1 METLNC
7 WVHGEDVEKIFT
19 VNISSSETVSDLK
32 DVIKNKN
39 SLQFRNL
46 DASGLDL
53 YSICLP
59 DDEQLE
65 GSLSR
70 WDHSE
75 ERKLN
80 GRYKLSAISPD
91 SKEGVWFIIVRAPSS
106 YWTITCWIYGSDVES
121 IFNVKIS
128 SSETVSNLRD
138 VIKNVNT
145 NKLRNVDASD
155 LDLYSICLPDDEQLE
170 GTLSL
175 WDDSEEKK
183 LTRPLKGLDKIS
195 KVFSEPPKED
205 HLHIIVQNPA
215 TAGPNLSPIYQ

>member
-1 METLNC
+1 MLKRSLLSTSQVQRLSQ
-7 WVHGEDVEKIFT
+7 
-19 VNISSSETVSDLK
+19 ISKMSSRTRTPYSSAIWMRAVSISTPFAFLTMNNWK
-32 DVIKNKN
+32 AHLVGGIIQRK
-39 SLQFRNL
+39 
-46 DASGLDL
+46 
-53 YSICLP
+53 
-59 DDEQLE
+59 
-65 GSLSR
+65 GSS
-70 WDHSE
+70 
-75 ERKLN
+75 N

-106 YWTITCWIYGSDVES
+106 YLTITCWIYGSDVES